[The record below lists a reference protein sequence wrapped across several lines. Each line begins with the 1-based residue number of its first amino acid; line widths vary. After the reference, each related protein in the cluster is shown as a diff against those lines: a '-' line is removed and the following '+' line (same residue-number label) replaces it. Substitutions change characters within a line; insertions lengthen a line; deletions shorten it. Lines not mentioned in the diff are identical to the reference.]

1 MFNAWG
7 FATAVA
13 ALLAGVGL
21 VRWLILPVSTRYVAV
36 VEDRQ
41 AIARAEAESR
51 IETIRKLE
59 VAAEARQALETRR
72 SSDIPNDIEAWIA
85 EESADWV
92 QSENRELVRQRY
104 AELGDWQKVRRAV
117 GIAEMP

>member
-1 MFNAWG
+1 MLNAWG

-41 AIARAEAESR
+41 AVARAEAESR
-51 IETIRKLE
+51 MDTMRKLE
-59 VAAEARQALETRR
+59 AAAEARQELETRR

-85 EESADWV
+85 EESADWL
-92 QSENRELVRQRY
+92 QSENRELVRTRY

>member
-1 MFNAWG
+1 MLNAWG

-13 ALLAGVGL
+13 ALLAGVCL
-21 VRWLILPVSTRYVAV
+21 VRWLILPMSTRYVSV

-51 IETIRKLE
+51 METMRKLE
-59 VAAEARQALETRR
+59 AVAEARQALETRR

-85 EESADWV
+85 EESAAWMQTEQRDLI
-92 QSENRELVRQRY
+92 RTRY